1 MKSRMLAM
9 GTLLLALCLVPIA
22 AAASPVETRDAKSI
36 QAVVKS
42 HLKALAED
50 DAPRAFASAT
60 SEAREQLG
68 TPENFLNLIKQE
80 YSPIYHSRQAVF
92 MPAELINGQ
101 TIQFVRVTGADNRIW
116 VALFRMERDEDDS
129 WKIAGCE
136 LVDTA
141 SVSI

>member
-1 MKSRMLAM
+1 M

-22 AAASPVETRDAKSI
+22 AAASPVETRDAKNI
-36 QAVVKS
+36 QAVVNS

-60 SEAREQLG
+60 SETREQLG

-101 TIQFVRVTGADNRIW
+101 TIQVVRVTGADNRIW
-116 VALFRMERDEDDS
+116 VALFRMERDEDES